1 MQRFGLRCYSL
12 NDSGILGEK
21 KFRGLLTG
29 VKPTTFQVVLQTFY
43 HCAIGD
49 RLL

>member
-1 MQRFGLRCYSL
+1 MRRFGFRCYSL

-21 KFRGLLTG
+21 KIPG
-29 VKPTTFQVVLQTFY
+29 VEPTTFEVVLQTFY

-49 RLL
+49 RRLL